1 VAAGIESPPP
11 PPTPRNSTSHMIVG
25 IGIDLIEC
33 SRVERELSRAPWTA
47 DESVFTAEELR
58 QCGGRNKVAQLSACF
73 AAKEAAL
80 KALGAEAEDLGLLRE
95 VELLFGP
102 TGSPQIVLHSRM
114 QAKAKSLGVRRI
126 WISIAS
132 AKKHA
137 GAAVVIES

>member
-1 VAAGIESPPP
+1 
-11 PPTPRNSTSHMIVG
+11 MIVG

-33 SRVERELSRAPWTA
+33 SRVERELGGTQWDAG
-47 DESVFTAEELR
+47 ESVFTAEELR
-58 QCGGRNKVAQLSACF
+58 RCGGGKRGAARLSACF

-80 KALGAEAEDLGLLRE
+80 KALGAEVEDLGLFRE

-114 QAKAKSLGVRRI
+114 RAKAESLGVKHI
-126 WISIAS
+126 WVSIAS

-137 GAAVVIES
+137 GASVVMEF